1 MILYG
6 YYYGNHDDMWY
17 GKMNRILDEY
27 SKTEELNYILRD
39 IAINDIYKDLIILK
53 EDDSSYED
61 EYQEKLYDYKLE
73 NLYDIMEYFYLDK
86 NEEIPSYIIKDMLVE
101 NKSIRIGDIKGEII
115 EYLYENIK
123 NNDTIPDSL
132 EDLIDGEV
140 QRIKNIIFERIK
152 KDIGDNT
159 NKIYLFLCNE
169 EEIEE
174 IDDYEPYRS
183 IYNSNKVMFINWIKD
198 NFNL

>member
-132 EDLIDGEV
+132 EDLIEG
-140 QRIKNIIFERIK
+140 
-152 KDIGDNT
+152 
-159 NKIYLFLCNE
+159 
-169 EEIEE
+169 
-174 IDDYEPYRS
+174 
-183 IYNSNKVMFINWIKD
+183 
-198 NFNL
+198 